1 MASGRMRAARTHLAS
16 RAYPFTQMAR
26 PLKGLRTNR
35 PTRRRGAAQTTNV
48 PDLFWWLIV
57 LLLLLSPIFII
68 PGRGQR

>member
-1 MASGRMRAARTHLAS
+1 M
-16 RAYPFTQMAR
+16 QMAR